1 MVAVS
6 ETRIDPLD
14 MLDSLSML
22 VERSLIGFDEVTGRY
37 SMLETV
43 RQYSRE
49 KLADSDEGQR
59 VRDKHAEHVRG
70 FLKSLPAP
78 EKIDDSTKMIA
89 LVNGDIDNVRAAFE
103 HLIASEQIGE
113 AGWVLG
119 QIHMYWIW
127 TGKLEEVRA
136 YYRRLLESFR
146 ENESAIDEGVADALM
161 AYCSLYTF
169 LVHHEEALSDIAFGM
184 RVWTKIGDAE
194 RLGGL
199 LRIRGNIELARGRV
213 DDAERSYLESLAATN
228 GEDPESRIANNLG
241 LVEVVRKNWDKA
253 RPLLEESLAKGK
265 SLRMRL
271 PAYANLS
278 RVAFNQGH
286 LDETRD
292 FILKLF
298 EWHGETLSPFGIMP
312 TLERVAEYALAMG
325 RPDDS
330 ATCLGAG
337 QSLRDEYRFARS
349 NYEQEDFDRIR
360 AGCLSSL
367 GESEFD
373 RCYAVGAA
381 MSLVEAQRFGRR
393 AMDS

>member
-1 MVAVS
+1 M
-6 ETRIDPLD
+6 TCIDPADVLD
-14 MLDSLSML
+14 LLGAL
-22 VERSLIGFDEVTGRY
+22 VERSLVGFDEATGRY

-49 KLADSDEGQR
+49 KLADSEEGQH
-59 VRDKHAEHVRG
+59 VRDKHAMHVHA
-70 FLKSLPAP
+70 FLETLPAP
-78 EKIDDSTKMIA
+78 EQIDDSTRMIA
-89 LVNGDIDNVRAAFE
+89 LVNGDIDNVRASFE
-103 HLIASEQIGE
+103 HLIGSEKFGE

-119 QIHMYWIW
+119 KIHMYWIW

-136 YYRRLLESFR
+136 YYRRLLDPFR
-146 ENESAIDEGVADALM
+146 ENETAIDVDVADALM

-184 RVWTKIGDAE
+184 RVWKRIGDAE

-199 LRIRGNIELARGRV
+199 LRVRGNIELARGRV
-213 DDAERSYLESLAATN
+213 DDAERSYLESLAATD
-228 GEDPESRIANNLG
+228 GEDPEGRIANNLG
-241 LVEVVRKNWDKA
+241 LVEVVRKNWNKA
-253 RPLLEESLAKGK
+253 RPFLEEALAKGK

-271 PAYANLS
+271 APYANLS
-278 RVAFNQGH
+278 RVAFHQGRM
-286 LDETRD
+286 DETRD
-292 FILKLF
+292 FIMKLL

-325 RPDDS
+325 RPADS

-349 NYEQEDFDRIR
+349 NYEEEDFDRIR
-360 AGCLSSL
+360 SGCLAAL
-367 GESEFD
+367 GSEEFE
-373 RCYAVGAA
+373 RRYAVGAA
-381 MSLVEAQRFGRR
+381 MSLVEAQRFARS